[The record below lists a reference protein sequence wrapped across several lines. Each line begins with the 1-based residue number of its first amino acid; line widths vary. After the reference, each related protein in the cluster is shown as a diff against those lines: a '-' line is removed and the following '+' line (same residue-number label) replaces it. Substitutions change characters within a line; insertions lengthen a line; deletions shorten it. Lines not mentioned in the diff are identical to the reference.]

1 MTAFVAGLFAAV
13 VVLGVGTPDGVAPDR
28 FEKPGAP
35 PVTLVVL
42 GSVLAGLLFSMPL
55 LVLPIPA
62 AIALAFRQYRRRKRI
77 RACAALKA
85 QTPLML
91 DAAVQRL
98 ASGVSFSTSLVGAL
112 RENPLIGKQP
122 PVAAAVASIDS
133 GAGVAEALS
142 HMSVDLDAEWARLLA
157 ATSAVLLESGG
168 QGALALDRLADTL
181 RGRNRASEEA
191 AAQAGQATASAA
203 VLGVLPLLFALVL
216 GIVNGEAR
224 DLYITTWLGAGCLL
238 IAIGLTALCWTIFD
252 RVLMGVA
259 S

>member
-13 VVLGVGTPDGVAPDR
+13 VVLGLGAPGGLTSDR
-28 FEKPGAP
+28 FEKPSAP
-35 PVTLVVL
+35 PVLLLVL
-42 GSVLAGLLFSMPL
+42 GSVVAGILFSIPL
-55 LVLPIPA
+55 LVLPVPA
-62 AIALAFRQYRRRKRI
+62 GLLFLARRQRRRKRV
-77 RACAALKA
+77 RVAVALAA
-85 QTPLML
+85 QTPLVL

-98 ASGVSFSTSLVGAL
+98 TSGASFSTSLVGAL
-112 RENPLIGKQP
+112 RENPLIGEQP

-133 GAGVAEALS
+133 GAGVAEALA
-142 HMSVDLDAEWARLLA
+142 HMAVDLDAEWARLLA
-157 ATSAVLLESGG
+157 ATSAVLLDSGG
-168 QGALALDRLADTL
+168 QGAAALDRLADTL

-216 GIVNGEAR
+216 GSVNGEAR

-238 IAIGLTALCWTIFD
+238 IAIGLTALCWVIFD

-259 S
+259 P